1 MTELSQNLRSW
12 SNDNP
17 GEQGDLATQLA
28 SALEIPGKRAL
39 WSLVDLPAEFER
51 REEQVQ
57 EFSLIANLKRVL
69 PFLRTNQVARNFL
82 SLFGKILEVTEKVLP
97 LFYLLPIAITWYNLS
112 GVVKEYK
119 ELSFKPGVG
128 KSIDFL
134 TFWSGANQ
142 DGAQYTGDDL
152 AKVAAQVFAVLA
164 LMILLHLLTIQKDSQ
179 PQNSKVLR
187 ALVLESQLALA
198 KSRAVT
204 PDELTDTLSIAANQ
218 LKTALEQSTVSMQS
232 MSGMND
238 KLVSVVNTLGNVSN
252 SLSAS
257 AQKIE
262 YSVQPLAALPGQLAE
277 IFSTVSALP
286 SGLSDVQ
293 REIQSSA
300 QSLENVSHTIKTM
313 AQINADTNEQTSA
326 FVANLAKAQLIAS
339 DFVSNMETANRT
351 IADLAGQLQDREPHM
366 LQLRTITEQFIS
378 SVKSLHDIAEE
389 FRYSADQ
396 YRAVNE
402 THRSG
407 Q

>member
-1 MTELSQNLRSW
+1 MTELSQNLRNW
-12 SNDNP
+12 SRDNP
-17 GEQGDLATQLA
+17 SEQGDLADYLA
-28 SALEIPGKRAL
+28 LALETPGRRAL

-51 REEQVQ
+51 RKAHVQ
-57 EFSLIANLKRVL
+57 EFSLIANLKRLL
-69 PFLRTNQVARNFL
+69 PIFRTNHAAKKFL
-82 SLFGKILEVTEKVLP
+82 DLFGKILDFIEKILP

-112 GVVKEYK
+112 EV
-119 ELSFKPGVG
+119 VG
-128 KSIDFL
+128 KYRALSSQTGSGKIIDFL

-142 DGAQYTGDDL
+142 DGIQYAGKDL
-152 AKVAAQVFAVLA
+152 AQVATEVFVVLVI
-164 LMILLHLLTIQKDSQ
+164 MILLHLLTIQSESE
-179 PQNSKVLR
+179 PRNSEILR

-218 LKTALEQSTVSMQS
+218 LKTALEQSTSSMQS
-232 MSGMND
+232 MTGIND

-277 IFSTVSALP
+277 IFSSVSALP
-286 SGLSDVQ
+286 SSLSDVQ

-326 FVANLAKAQLIAS
+326 FVSNLAKAQLIAS
-339 DFVSNMETANRT
+339 DFVSNMEKANRT

-366 LQLRTITEQFIS
+366 LQLRTITEQFNS

-396 YRAVNE
+396 YRVVNE

>member
-12 SNDNP
+12 SAENP
-17 GEQGDLATQLA
+17 GEQGDLAEQLA
-28 SALEIPGKRAL
+28 LALETPGKRAL
-39 WSLVDLPAEFER
+39 WSLVDLPSEFDR
-51 REEQVQ
+51 RATQ
-57 EFSLIANLKRVL
+57 ESEFTLLIYLKQFVPIFR
-69 PFLRTNQVARNFL
+69 RNKVSVKIL
-82 SLFGKILEVTEKVLP
+82 SLLNKILYVIDKILP
-97 LFYLLPIAITWYNLS
+97 LFYLIPIAITWFNLS
-112 GVVKEYK
+112 EVVNEYK
-119 ELSFKPGVG
+119 DLSSTRSLGE
-128 KSIDFL
+128 SIDFL
-134 TFWSGANQ
+134 TFWSGARQN
-142 DGAQYTGDDL
+142 DIEYTGMNL
-152 AKVAAQVFAVLA
+152 SLVAKQVFGILA
-164 LMILLHLLTIQKDSQ
+164 FMILLHLLTIRSESESR
-179 PQNSKVLR
+179 NARSLR

-218 LKTALEQSTVSMQS
+218 LKTALEQSTSSMQS
-232 MSGMND
+232 MTGIND
-238 KLVSVVNTLGNVSN
+238 KLVSVVNTLGNVAN

-277 IFSTVSALP
+277 IFSSVSALP
-286 SGLSDVQ
+286 SSLSDVQ

-326 FVANLAKAQLIAS
+326 FVSNLAKAQLIAS
-339 DFVSNMETANRT
+339 DFVSNMEKANRT

-366 LQLRTITEQFIS
+366 LQLRTITEQFNS

-396 YRAVNE
+396 YRVVNE

>member
-12 SNDNP
+12 SAENP
-17 GEQGDLATQLA
+17 GEQGDLAEQLA
-28 SALEIPGKRAL
+28 LALETPGKRAL

-51 REEQVQ
+51 RKAHVQ
-57 EFSLIANLKRVL
+57 EFSLIANLKRLL
-69 PFLRTNQVARNFL
+69 PIFRTNQAAKKFL
-82 SLFGKILEVTEKVLP
+82 DLFGKILDFIEKILP

-112 GVVKEYK
+112 EV
-119 ELSFKPGVG
+119 VG
-128 KSIDFL
+128 KYRALSSQAGSGKIIDFL

-142 DGAQYTGDDL
+142 DGTQYAGKDL
-152 AKVAAQVFAVLA
+152 AQVATEVFAVLVI
-164 LMILLHLLTIQKDSQ
+164 MILLHLLTIQSESE
-179 PQNSKVLR
+179 PRNSEILR

-218 LKTALEQSTVSMQS
+218 LKTALEQSTSSMQS
-232 MSGMND
+232 MTGIND
-238 KLVSVVNTLGNVSN
+238 KLVSVVNTLGNVAN

-277 IFSTVSALP
+277 IFSSVSALP
-286 SGLSDVQ
+286 SSLSDVQ

-326 FVANLAKAQLIAS
+326 FVSNLAKAQLIAS
-339 DFVSNMETANRT
+339 DFVSNMEKANRT

-366 LQLRTITEQFIS
+366 LQLRTITEQFNS

-396 YRAVNE
+396 YRVVNE